1 LKQLSVDDIMSKIKN
16 KFLLVNATITRAKQI
31 LAGSLPYVDD
41 FDPTDSITTA
51 LKEIASDKIKI
62 KIGKEIIKPQELVEL
77 EIKKRPSLAREEKKK
92 TTTKPTKKK
101 KK

>member
-1 LKQLSVDDIMSKIKN
+1 LKALRVDDIMSKIKN

-51 LKEIASDKIKI
+51 LKEISADKIKI
-62 KIGKEIIKPQELVEL
+62 KIGKEIIKPQELVET
-77 EIKKRPSLAREEKKK
+77 EFKKRPSLAKEEKKK
-92 TTTKPTKKK
+92 TKAPKAKKK
-101 KK
+101 

>member
-1 LKQLSVDDIMSKIKN
+1 MKELRVDDIMSKIKN

-51 LKEIASDKIKI
+51 LKEISADKIRVKL
-62 KIGKEIIKPQELVEL
+62 GKDIISPQETVEV
-77 EIKKRPSLAREEKKK
+77 EVKKRPSLAKEEKKK
-92 TTTKPTKKK
+92 TKTKKK
-101 KK
+101 

>member
-1 LKQLSVDDIMSKIKN
+1 MDKVKN

-51 LKEIASDKIKI
+51 LKEISADRIKI
-62 KIGKEIIKPQELVEL
+62 KLGKEIIRPNELAEVEV
-77 EIKKRPSLAREEKKK
+77 KSRPSLAKEEKKK
-92 TTTKPTKKK
+92 TITKKK

>member
-1 LKQLSVDDIMSKIKN
+1 MSKIRN

-51 LKEIASDKIKI
+51 LKEIAADKIKI
-62 KIGKEIIKPQELVEL
+62 KIGKEIIKPQAQEEVEVR
-77 EIKKRPSLAREEKKK
+77 KRPSLVKEEKKK
-92 TTTKPTKKK
+92 TKTKKK
-101 KK
+101 

>member
-1 LKQLSVDDIMSKIKN
+1 MKALRVDDIMSKIKN

-51 LKEIASDKIKI
+51 LKEISADKIKI
-62 KIGKEIIKPQELVEL
+62 KVGNEIIKPQELMETEV
-77 EIKKRPSLAREEKKK
+77 KKRPSLAKEEKKK
-92 TTTKPTKKK
+92 TKAPKAKKK
-101 KK
+101 

>member
-1 LKQLSVDDIMSKIKN
+1 MAKVKN

-51 LKEIASDKIKI
+51 LKEIGSDKIKI
-62 KIGKEIIKPQELVEL
+62 KIGKEIIKPKELVEV
-77 EIKKRPSLAREEKKK
+77 EVKRRPSLAREEKKK
-92 TTTKPTKKK
+92 TKTKAKKK
-101 KK
+101 Q

>member
-1 LKQLSVDDIMSKIKN
+1 MKALRVDDIMSKIKN

-51 LKEIASDKIKI
+51 LKEISADKIKI
-62 KIGKEIIKPQELVEL
+62 KIGKEIIKPQELVEV
-77 EIKKRPSLAREEKKK
+77 EIKKRPSLAKEGKKK
-92 TTTKPTKKK
+92 TKTKTKKK
-101 KK
+101 

>member
-1 LKQLSVDDIMSKIKN
+1 MKALRVDGIMSKIKN

-51 LKEIASDKIKI
+51 LKEISADKIKI
-62 KIGKEIIKPQELVEL
+62 KIGKEIIKPQELVET
-77 EIKKRPSLAREEKKK
+77 EVKKRPSLAKEEKKK
-92 TTTKPTKKK
+92 TKAPKAKKK
-101 KK
+101 

>member
-1 LKQLSVDDIMSKIKN
+1 MKELRIDEIMDKISN

-51 LKEIASDKIKI
+51 LKEISADKIKI
-62 KIGKEIIKPQELVEL
+62 KLGKEIIKPHEATVMDV
-77 EIKKRPSLAREEKKK
+77 KRRPSLAKEEKKK
-92 TTTKPTKKK
+92 TITKKK

>member
-1 LKQLSVDDIMSKIKN
+1 LKEIRVDDIMAKVKN

-51 LKEIASDKIKI
+51 LKEIGSDKIKI
-62 KIGKEIIKPQELVEL
+62 KIGKEIIKPKELVEV
-77 EIKKRPSLAREEKKK
+77 EVKRRPSLAREEKKK
-92 TTTKPTKKK
+92 TKTKAKKK
-101 KK
+101 Q

>member
-1 LKQLSVDDIMSKIKN
+1 LKALRVDDIMSKIKN

-51 LKEIASDKIKI
+51 LKEISADKIKI
-62 KIGKEIIKPQELVEL
+62 KIGKEIIKPHELMEAEV
-77 EIKKRPSLAREEKKK
+77 KKRPSLAKEEKKK
-92 TTTKPTKKK
+92 TKAPKAKKK
-101 KK
+101 K

>member
-1 LKQLSVDDIMSKIKN
+1 MKELRIDDIMSKVKN

-51 LKEIASDKIKI
+51 LKEIAADKIKI
-62 KIGKEIIKPQELVEL
+62 KLGKEIIKPQELVEA
-77 EIKKRPSLAREEKKK
+77 EVKARPSLAKEGKKK
-92 TTTKPTKKK
+92 TRAPKAKKK
-101 KK
+101 

>member
-1 LKQLSVDDIMSKIKN
+1 LKALRVDDIMSKIKN

-51 LKEIASDKIKI
+51 LKEISADKIKI
-62 KIGKEIIKPQELVEL
+62 KIGKEIIKPLELVET
-77 EIKKRPSLAREEKKK
+77 EVKKRPSLAKEEKKK
-92 TTTKPTKKK
+92 TKAPKAKKK
-101 KK
+101 

>member
-1 LKQLSVDDIMSKIKN
+1 LKALRVDDIMSKIKN

-51 LKEIASDKIKI
+51 LKEIAADRIKI
-62 KIGKEIIKPQELVEL
+62 KIGKEIIKPQELVEV
-77 EIKKRPSLAREEKKK
+77 EIKKRPSLAKEGKKK
-92 TTTKPTKKK
+92 TKTKTKKK
-101 KK
+101 

>member
-1 LKQLSVDDIMSKIKN
+1 MKELRIDDVMNKIKN

-51 LKEIASDKIKI
+51 LKEIAADKIKI
-62 KIGKEIIKPQELVEL
+62 KVGKEIIRSQALAEEVE
-77 EIKKRPSLAREEKKK
+77 EKKGPSLIKEEKKK
-92 TTTKPTKKK
+92 TRAPKAKKK
-101 KK
+101 

>member
-1 LKQLSVDDIMSKIKN
+1 MKALRVDDIMSKIKN

-51 LKEIASDKIKI
+51 LKEIAADRIKI
-62 KIGKEIIKPQELVEL
+62 KIGKEIIKPQELVEV
-77 EIKKRPSLAREEKKK
+77 EIKKRPSLAKEGKKK
-92 TTTKPTKKK
+92 TKTKTKKK
-101 KK
+101 

>member
-1 LKQLSVDDIMSKIKN
+1 MDDIMSKVKN

-51 LKEIASDKIKI
+51 LKEIGSDKIKI
-62 KIGKEIIKPQELVEL
+62 KIGKEIIKPTEIVEV
-77 EIKKRPSLAREEKKK
+77 EVKRRPSLAREEKKK
-92 TTTKPTKKK
+92 TKTKTKTKKK
-101 KK
+101 

>member
-1 LKQLSVDDIMSKIKN
+1 LKELRIDDVMSKIKN

-51 LKEIASDKIKI
+51 LKEIAADKIKI
-62 KIGKEIIKPQELVEL
+62 KIGKEILKPQALAEVE
-77 EIKKRPSLAREEKKK
+77 EKKGPSLVKEAKKK
-92 TTTKPTKKK
+92 TTTKKKK
-101 KK
+101 

>member
-1 LKQLSVDDIMSKIKN
+1 LKELRIDDVMSKIKN

-51 LKEIASDKIKI
+51 LKEIAADKIKI
-62 KIGKEIIKPQELVEL
+62 KIGKEIIKPEVLAEVE
-77 EIKKRPSLAREEKKK
+77 EKKGPSLIKEEKKK
-92 TTTKPTKKK
+92 TRAPKAKKK
-101 KK
+101 

>member
-1 LKQLSVDDIMSKIKN
+1 LKALRVDDIMSKIKN

-51 LKEIASDKIKI
+51 LKEISADKIKI
-62 KIGKEIIKPQELVEL
+62 KIGKEIIKPQELVEV
-77 EIKKRPSLAREEKKK
+77 EIKKRPSLAKEGKKK
-92 TTTKPTKKK
+92 TKTKTKKK
-101 KK
+101 